1 MKENGED
8 HFDFV
13 HHNVSACKMNV
24 GKLECTK
31 FGKVGLNN
39 HVSLSHSQKLANGSP
54 MIKDSYEK
62 TFGYH
67 LTWNFVSHVQ
77 ERSIL
82 SKSDLGHFN
91 EVCGHGHQR
100 CGFHFGKSC

>member
-1 MKENGED
+1 MKDNGED

-62 TFGYH
+62 NIWVSPYLELCITCARTVNFIQIRFGS
-67 LTWNFVSHVQ
+67 F
-77 ERSIL
+77 
-82 SKSDLGHFN
+82 
-91 EVCGHGHQR
+91 
-100 CGFHFGKSC
+100 